1 MFTLK
6 RKYIPYLFLF
16 PAVAGLL
23 VFKVYPL
30 CSGLFDSFF
39 KYSFLKKTSRFVGL
53 DNYAALFSD
62 PVFLNSLKVTV
73 IFNLI
78 TNPLQIALSLGL
90 AYVLTLK
97 LKGNHFF
104 RTLHLVPIT
113 VSFTIACTLWG
124 VLLNPDQG
132 LLNSLLNALGIPN
145 QPFLTSSKQALG
157 SIIAIASWKGVGY
170 WAVFLI
176 AGMENIPRDLYEAA
190 DIDGAAKGAAFFRV
204 TLPLLKNT
212 LLFVMVSDTISY
224 FLLFVP
230 AYMLTG
236 GGPQGS
242 TDFLMYRIYQ
252 NAYTYSNMN
261 AASAMV
267 MVLLAILLAVIGLES
282 LLMKERAQ
290 G

>member
-1 MFTLK
+1 MFSLK

-16 PAVAGLL
+16 PAVLGLIL
-23 VFKVYPL
+23 FKVYPL
-30 CSGLFDSFF
+30 ASGLFDSFF

-53 DNYAALFSD
+53 ENYTTLFFD
-62 PVFLNSLKVTV
+62 PAFLNSLKVTLL
-73 IFNLI
+73 FSLI

-90 AYVLTLK
+90 AYMLTLK

-132 LLNSLLNALGIPN
+132 LLNSLLNLLGIPN
-145 QPFLTSSKQALG
+145 QPFLTSSRQALG
-157 SIIAIASWKGVGY
+157 SVVAIASWKGVGY

-176 AGMENIPRDLYEAA
+176 AGMENIPRYLYEAA
-190 DIDGAAKGAAFFRV
+190 DIDGAARGRTFFGI

-212 LLFVMVSDTISY
+212 LLFVLVSDTISN

-267 MVLLAILLAVIGLES
+267 MVLLVILLAVVGLEN
-282 LLMKERAQ
+282 LLMKER
-290 G
+290 GR

>member
-16 PAVAGLL
+16 PAILGLVL
-23 VFKVYPL
+23 FKVYPL
-30 CSGLFDSFF
+30 ANGLFDSFF

-53 DNYAALFSD
+53 ENYIALFSD

-90 AYVLTLK
+90 AYLLTLK

-132 LLNSLLNALGIPN
+132 LLNSLLNVLGIPN
-145 QPFLTSSKQALG
+145 QPFLTSSRQALG
-157 SIIAIASWKGVGY
+157 STIAIASWKGVGY

-190 DIDGAAKGAAFFRV
+190 EIDGAARGATFFRI

-212 LLFVMVSDTISY
+212 LLFVIVSDTISN

-267 MVLLAILLAVIGLES
+267 MVLLLILLAVIGLEN
-282 LLMKERAQ
+282 LLMKERAR
-290 G
+290 